1 MTKVA
6 KIFIAEG
13 FEETEAVVPFDIL
26 LRGGVD
32 VRFVSISD
40 KTQVAGSHGMRV
52 EAQELLTPEMAEA
65 DLLMLPGGMPGT
77 LNLGACGALR
87 EVIARAAERGKVVA
101 AICAAPSVIG
111 RMGLLKGRCAT
122 CYPGFEGELA
132 GATCT
137 GESVVRDG
145 NFITGVGPGA
155 SYEFGLALL
164 AELMGADAAKEVR
177 SQMIMR

>member
-13 FEETEAVVPFDIL
+13 FEETEAVVPYDIL

-32 VRFVSISD
+32 VKFVSISGA
-40 KTQVAGSHGMRV
+40 TFVAGAHGLRI
-52 EAQELLTPEMAEA
+52 EAQELLTAEASEA

-77 LNLGACGALR
+77 LNLGASEALK
-87 EVIARAAERGKVVA
+87 EVLSKASESGKVVA

-111 RMGLLKGRCAT
+111 RMGLLRGRRAT
-122 CYPGFEGELA
+122 CYPGFESELA
-132 GATCT
+132 GAECT
-137 GESVVRDG
+137 SESVVRDG
-145 NFITGVGPGA
+145 KFITGVGPGA

-164 AELMGADAAKEVR
+164 AELMGTEVASEVK

>member
-13 FEETEAVVPFDIL
+13 FEETEAVVPYDIL

-32 VRFVSISD
+32 VKFVSVSGA
-40 KTQVAGSHGMRV
+40 TCVAGAHGLRI
-52 EAQELLTPEMAEA
+52 EAQELLTAEASEA

-77 LNLGACGALR
+77 LNLGSSEALK
-87 EVIARAAERGKVVA
+87 EVLSKASESGKVVA

-111 RMGLLKGRCAT
+111 RMGLLRGRRAT
-122 CYPGFEGELA
+122 CYPGFESELA
-132 GATCT
+132 GAECT

-145 NFITGVGPGA
+145 KFITGVGPGA

-164 AELMGADAAKEVR
+164 AELMGTEVASEVK

>member
-13 FEETEAVVPFDIL
+13 FEETEAVVPYDIL

-32 VRFVSISD
+32 VKFVSVSGA
-40 KTQVAGSHGMRV
+40 TCVAGAHGLRI
-52 EAQELLTPEMAEA
+52 EAQELLTAEAAEA

-77 LNLGACGALR
+77 LNLGASEALKDVLSKAS
-87 EVIARAAERGKVVA
+87 ESGKVVA

-111 RMGLLKGRCAT
+111 RMGLLRGRRAT
-122 CYPGFEGELA
+122 CYPGFESELA
-132 GATCT
+132 GAECT

-145 NFITGVGPGA
+145 KFITGVGPGA

-164 AELMGADAAKEVR
+164 AELMGTEVASEVK